1 MTCAPEQPHL
11 SPTEQGTHLPS
22 EHFLPDPHEFS
33 VHLQTALWLSA
44 EQSGVSPEQ
53 VLPVQTD
60 AHFPPA
66 HFWDDEQS
74 ASDLQSVFF
83 KLVLFFAL
91 TVGAVP

>member
-1 MTCAPEQPHL
+1 MTCAPEQLHL

-22 EHFLPDPHEFS
+22 EHFLPDPHEVS
-33 VHLQTALWLSA
+33 VHLQTALCFSA

-60 AHFPPA
+60 SHLPPT
-66 HFWDDEQS
+66 HFWDDAQS
-74 ASDLQSVFF
+74 ESDLHPFGF
-83 KLVLFFAL
+83 KLVSFFAL